1 MMKKAFTLI
10 EILVVIAI
18 IGMLGAMVV
27 PKIQSSLEVSK
38 QNLNKATMQDIKRA
52 ALDFKNDVGFVPD
65 NVALLIYP
73 FEKCSVSGEYNASN
87 SSACR
92 NMIAFIDSRLTLTNF
107 RKSGGECDYGKLM
120 CREQVLIDEI
130 KRRLDIKNGGWRG
143 SYIGGNGHL
152 ILEQIKT
159 LGGTSD
165 ESNNSYFLSKRDIEI
180 YYDGFDASDTLLFI
194 GITEAEAKRW
204 FPIIASDFNG
214 TRGAG
219 ATIEMDVLYDVAKY
233 RENLVGELSIFDP
246 WGTPYEI
253 QFPMVTNGSR
263 ERFARIVS
271 FGENRQRDTNVTE
284 LPVDTQKRGFDDSVL
299 YIYDNNQSNY
309 FYISE

>member
-92 NMIAFIDSRLTLTNF
+92 NMIAFIDSRLTLANF

-120 CREQVLIDEI
+120 CREQCL
-130 KRRLDIKNGGWRG
+130 
-143 SYIGGNGHL
+143 
-152 ILEQIKT
+152 
-159 LGGTSD
+159 
-165 ESNNSYFLSKRDIEI
+165 
-180 YYDGFDASDTLLFI
+180 
-194 GITEAEAKRW
+194 
-204 FPIIASDFNG
+204 
-214 TRGAG
+214 
-219 ATIEMDVLYDVAKY
+219 
-233 RENLVGELSIFDP
+233 
-246 WGTPYEI
+246 
-253 QFPMVTNGSR
+253 
-263 ERFARIVS
+263 
-271 FGENRQRDTNVTE
+271 
-284 LPVDTQKRGFDDSVL
+284 
-299 YIYDNNQSNY
+299 
-309 FYISE
+309 